1 MSVFQKKEKSDPL
14 FIGVVLFAFLFA
26 IIGAIS
32 GFMLLAFAPSK
43 SFETVAEQE
52 NFIKNYPRESLLNS
66 YWFEGPVEATPD
78 LAQKRDRFLNSEED
92 ATIEFSDG
100 EINAWISTEFS
111 KPRAT
116 FLLKDRPGILIL
128 PDLPNFFI
136 DESVGFTF
144 RIPMEIIIYGKAYY
158 NSMIVQGRFVEDPE
172 SYFVEFQVETLRI
185 NDARIPLNKEWC
197 LRLLTNLLQPYLKTD
212 EFIDLLEAWEVV
224 DSIELVDN
232 TIRLNLD

>member
-1 MSVFQKKEKSDPL
+1 MSVFQKKEKNDPL
-14 FIGVVLFAFLFA
+14 FIGIVLFAFLFA
-26 IIGAIS
+26 VAGAMS
-32 GFMLLAFAPSK
+32 GFVLLALAPLK
-43 SFETVAEQE
+43 SFKTVAEQE
-52 NFIKNYPRESLLNS
+52 SFAENYPRVGLLNS

-78 LAQKRDRFLNSEED
+78 LARKRDRFLNSEDD

-100 EINAWISTEFS
+100 EINAWISTKFS
-111 KPRAT
+111 KPRST

-172 SYFVEFQVETLRI
+172 SSFVEFQIETLRI
-185 NDARIPLNKEWC
+185 NDARVPLTKEWC
-197 LRLLTNLLQPYLKTD
+197 LQLLTNLLQPYLKTD
-212 EFIDLLEAWEVV
+212 EFIDLVEAWEEV
-224 DSIELVDN
+224 DSVELVDN